1 MVTMNTTAAFRIIPA
16 MAIVLMTVAPAYAFQ
31 DDYVWQERFK
41 TQSALADKGN
51 ADAQYDIGEM
61 YEKGSGVATDV
72 KKAFHWFEK
81 AAAQG
86 HVKAQF
92 KVAYMYY
99 KGQGVDGN
107 IHKAFTLMDKPANE
121 GNVRA
126 QYYLAQM
133 YANGDGVKADLEEAF
148 TWFSRSSLGGYKPAD
163 EALSELKKTMAAAS
177 ERARKEEER
186 VARRDEETAVKN
198 IAKTTPA
205 VAPKAAA
212 KTAPTVPATPAA
224 KPESV
229 AAAPAPAVAST
240 QVATVEGFQPA
251 MQTHST
257 TASVLLNGAW
267 NSIAKTP
274 AEFLPSK
281 ITSCH
286 KASETVIECISED
299 LQRTIAGTEIVYQT
313 KAIVYAMKKDGDFKI
328 AYRNNVTKILNAKE
342 SEEQVTGSGDTS
354 SVKLGWQETEHRLE
368 CKVDPE
374 QTINCVKNK
383 TQKVTL
389 KNQTMS

>member
-1 MVTMNTTAAFRIIPA
+1 MVDMKATTVIRMIPALAIVMMTAAP
-16 MAIVLMTVAPAYAFQ
+16 VYAFQ

-41 TQSALADKGN
+41 TQSVLADKGN

-72 KKAFHWFEK
+72 KKAFGWFEK
-81 AAAQG
+81 SAAQG
-86 HVKAQF
+86 HVKAEF

-99 KGQGVDGN
+99 KGQGVDSN
-107 IHKAFTLMDKPANE
+107 VKKAFHLMDKPANE

-133 YANGDGVKADLEEAF
+133 YAHGDGTNADLEEAF
-148 TWFSRSSLGGYKPAD
+148 TWYSRSSLGGYKPAD
-163 EALSELKKTMAAAS
+163 EALAELKKTIATVA
-177 ERARKEEER
+177 ERTRKD
-186 VARRDEETAVKN
+186 DEAAVKN
-198 IAKTTPA
+198 IAKTVPTT
-205 VAPKAAA
+205 PKAASTA
-212 KTAPTVPATPAA
+212 KAAP
-224 KPESV
+224 KSESV
-229 AAAPAPAVAST
+229 AAAPAATPT
-240 QVATVEGFQPA
+240 QVAVVEGFQPA

-267 NSIAKTP
+267 NSMSKLP

-286 KASETVIECISED
+286 KASESVIECVSED
-299 LQRTIAGTEIVYQT
+299 LRRNISGTDIVYQT
-313 KAIVYAMKKDGDFKI
+313 KAIVYAMKKDGDFKV
-328 AYRNNVTKILNAKE
+328 AYRNNVTKIVNAKE
-342 SEEQVTGSGDTS
+342 SSKEDEEQPAGSGDTS
-354 SVKLGWQETEHRLE
+354 SIKLGWQETEHRLE
-368 CKVDPE
+368 CKVDAD

>member
-1 MVTMNTTAAFRIIPA
+1 MNTTAVFRMIPA
-16 MAIVLMTVAPAYAFQ
+16 LAIVFMTAAPVYAFQ

-41 TQSALADKGN
+41 AQSVLAEKGM
-51 ADAQYDIGEM
+51 ADAQYDVGEM

-72 KKAFHWFEK
+72 KKAFSWYERS
-81 AAAQG
+81 AAQN
-86 HVKAQF
+86 HIKAQF

-99 KGQGVDGN
+99 KGQGVESN
-107 IHKAFTLMDKPANE
+107 VNKAFNLMDKPANE

-148 TWFSRSSLGGYKPAD
+148 TWYSRASLGGFKPAD
-163 EALSELKKTMAAAS
+163 ESLGELKKTLA
-177 ERARKEEER
+177 ERARKDEER
-186 VARRDEETAVKN
+186 ARKDEESAVKS
-198 IAKTTPA
+198 IVKAAPKTALVAKAPPVATAPAKSETVANTPA
-205 VAPKAAA
+205 SGNEKVAIA
-212 KTAPTVPATPAA
+212 
-224 KPESV
+224 
-229 AAAPAPAVAST
+229 
-240 QVATVEGFQPA
+240 EGFQTA
-251 MQTHST
+251 MQTRST

-267 NSIAKTP
+267 NSLSKLP

-299 LQRTIAGTEIVYQT
+299 LQRTIAGTAIVYQT

-342 SEEQVTGSGDTS
+342 GGEQSAGSGDTAS
-354 SVKLGWQETEHRLE
+354 IKLGWQETEHRLE
-368 CKVDPE
+368 CKVDAD
-374 QTINCVKNK
+374 QSIGCVKNK
-383 TQKVTL
+383 TQKITL
-389 KNQTMS
+389 KNQTLS

>member
-1 MVTMNTTAAFRIIPA
+1 MVAMNTTNAIRMIPA
-16 MAIVLMTVAPAYAFQ
+16 LVIVLMTAAPVYAFQ

-41 TQSALADKGN
+41 SQIALAEKGN

-72 KKAFHWFEK
+72 KKAFGWFEK
-81 AAAQG
+81 SAAQG
-86 HVKAQF
+86 HIKAQF

-99 KGQGVDGN
+99 KGQGVEAN
-107 IHKAFTLMDKPANE
+107 VNKAFQLMDKPANE

-133 YANGDGVKADLEEAF
+133 YANGDGVKTDLEEAF
-148 TWFSRSSLGGYKPAD
+148 TWYSRSSLGGYKPAD
-163 EALSELKKTMAAAS
+163 EALSDLKKTMAAAAD
-177 ERARKEEER
+177 RARK
-186 VARRDEETAVKN
+186 DEEQRARKDEESAVKN
-198 IAKTTPA
+198 IAKAAPA
-205 VAPKAAA
+205 SPKAPTA
-212 KTAPTVPATPAA
+212 KAPVVATAPATV
-224 KPESV
+224 KPESI
-229 AAAPAPAVAST
+229 AAAPAGA
-240 QVATVEGFQPA
+240 VEGFQPA

-267 NSIAKTP
+267 NSMSKLP

-286 KASETVIECISED
+286 KASETVIECLSDD
-299 LQRTIAGTEIVYQT
+299 LQRNIAGTEIVYQT

-328 AYRNNVTKILNAKE
+328 AYRNNVTKILNGKE
-342 SEEQVTGSGDTS
+342 GEEQATGSGDTANI
-354 SVKLGWQETEHRLE
+354 KLGWQETEHRLE
-368 CKVDPE
+368 CKVDAD